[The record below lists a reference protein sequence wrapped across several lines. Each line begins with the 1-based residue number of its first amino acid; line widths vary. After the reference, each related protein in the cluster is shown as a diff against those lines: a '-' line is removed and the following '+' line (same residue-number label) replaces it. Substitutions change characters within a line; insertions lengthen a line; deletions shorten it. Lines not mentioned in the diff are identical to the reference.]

1 MVPNPHEA
9 LQYRHID
16 RAGPLHSQHGQPA
29 HLPQAAS
36 PPAPKSALCAAQDAA
51 WSCRTCVKPCPASGL
66 GFRPLLPM
74 LVTST
79 SLSDDDSS
87 VLHPPPAA
95 LHRMGPCGTA
105 STGCHCGKGGQVLP
119 AEGLGVPAHLSQ
131 VEMAPSQQEFG
142 GGGKGHAGAFLL
154 GVLWSLSFS

>member
-1 MVPNPHEA
+1 
-9 LQYRHID
+9 
-16 RAGPLHSQHGQPA
+16 
-29 HLPQAAS
+29 
-36 PPAPKSALCAAQDAA
+36 
-51 WSCRTCVKPCPASGL
+51 
-66 GFRPLLPM
+66 M

-79 SLSDDDSS
+79 SLSADGSS

-105 STGCHCGKGGQVLP
+105 STGCHCGMGGQVLP